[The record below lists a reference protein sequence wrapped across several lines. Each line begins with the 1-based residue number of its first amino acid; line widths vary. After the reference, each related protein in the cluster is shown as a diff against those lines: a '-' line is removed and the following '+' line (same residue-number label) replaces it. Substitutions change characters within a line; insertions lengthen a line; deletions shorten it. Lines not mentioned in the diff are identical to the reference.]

1 MIFNKLASC
10 MREKRR
16 TKEYLNRENPE
27 ENYCRFELI
36 TDDRE
41 LIKEMETMCK
51 KKNIGRKEIAL
62 ILFTLHVRHGF
73 ERKDFGI

>member
-1 MIFNKLASC
+1 MIFNKLASYI
-10 MREKRR
+10 REKRR

-27 ENYCRFELI
+27 ENYRRFELI
-36 TDDRE
+36 TNDRE
-41 LIKEMETMCK
+41 LIRAMETVCK

-62 ILFTLHVRHGF
+62 ILSTLRIRHGF

>member
-1 MIFNKLASC
+1 MIFNKLASY

-27 ENYCRFELI
+27 ENYRRFELI
-36 TDDRE
+36 TNDRE
-41 LIKEMETMCK
+41 LIRAMETVCK

-62 ILFTLHVRHGF
+62 ILSTLRIRHGF

>member
-1 MIFNKLASC
+1 MIFNKLASY

-27 ENYCRFELI
+27 ENYRRFELI

-41 LIKEMETMCK
+41 LIRAMETVCK

-62 ILFTLHVRHGF
+62 ILSTLRIRHGF

>member
-1 MIFNKLASC
+1 MIFNKLASYR
-10 MREKRR
+10 REKRR
-16 TKEYLNRENPE
+16 TREYLNRENPE

-36 TDDRE
+36 TNDRE
-41 LIKEMETMCK
+41 LIRAMETVCK

-62 ILFTLHVRHGF
+62 ILSTLRIRHGF

>member
-1 MIFNKLASC
+1 MIFNKLASY

-16 TKEYLNRENPE
+16 TQEYLNRENPE
-27 ENYCRFELI
+27 ENYRRFELI
-36 TDDRE
+36 TNDRE